1 MNDPPPPRRGDGR
14 HTLAEREREAIAA
27 ARRRYEGSWLEHLT
41 AHLKTVD
48 FVNSVVL
55 IGAALL
61 LSVLPLLILLSSI
74 ANERIDDDLSRHIG
88 LNSQGSHIVEHLF
101 RHSPSHAAGPIILGL
116 IIAFAGTLTVASSLR
131 LIYERAFHQEHRGW
145 RDLSRSSSG
154 FLPCSRS
161 WSRRALTTNPCDRR
175 SGQWPE
181 DFSASWW

>member
-1 MNDPPPPRRGDGR
+1 MEEVRTAPRRRPRAVAPSGDHALTAVGRRDDVHGVSSPLSMNDPPPPRRRDGH

-41 AHLKTVD
+41 AHLKTFD

-88 LNSQGSHIVEHLF
+88 LNSQGSHIIEHLF
-101 RHSPSHAAGPIILGL
+101 RHSPSHAAGPLILGL
-116 IIAFAGTLTVASSLR
+116 LLAF
-131 LIYERAFHQEHRGW
+131 
-145 RDLSRSSSG
+145 
-154 FLPCSRS
+154 
-161 WSRRALTTNPCDRR
+161 
-175 SGQWPE
+175 
-181 DFSASWW
+181 